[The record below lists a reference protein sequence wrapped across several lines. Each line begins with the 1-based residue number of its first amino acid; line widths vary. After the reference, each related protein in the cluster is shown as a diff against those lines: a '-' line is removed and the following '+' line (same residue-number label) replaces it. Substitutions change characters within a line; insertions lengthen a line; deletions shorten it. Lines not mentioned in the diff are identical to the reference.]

1 VIYLEET
8 FRLSPA
14 SPESLDN
21 FVKFSQEQFV
31 PMCPDLGVRLV
42 AAWCSHVEFFAQ
54 VTQVLEFDDTSALK
68 AFRTRASQNTAWG
81 NYASHLEEI
90 APERYSRLL
99 EPIETV
105 PPETLHKAIE
115 ESQLTPLG
123 TYFLAVLEVAADN
136 MAAFIAGFE
145 NSIKM
150 LPIIA
155 SWRPV
160 AFKRN
165 QITDLWKGSIPMTYQ
180 PADDWSKQF
189 FQPLRMVAPHEYLIP
204 VFTLP
209 YSPLR

>member
-1 VIYLEET
+1 MIYLEET
-8 FRLSPA
+8 FKLSPA

-21 FVKFSQEQFV
+21 FVNFSQEQFV
-31 PMCPDLGVRLV
+31 PICADLGVRLV

-54 VTQVLEFDDTSALK
+54 VTQLLEFDDLSALK
-68 AFRTRASQNTAWG
+68 TFRTKASQNKAWG

-90 APERYSRLL
+90 APERRSRLL

-105 PPETLHKAIE
+105 PPEILHQAIE
-115 ESQLTPLG
+115 ESQLRPLG
-123 TYFLAVLEVAADN
+123 NYFLAVLEVASDY
-136 MAAFIAGFE
+136 MAAFIAGFTDG
-145 NSIKM
+145 IKT

-165 QITDLWKGSIPMTYQ
+165 QIIDLWKGSIPMAYQ

-189 FQPLRMVAPHEYLIP
+189 FHNLRIVAPHEYLIP

>member
-1 VIYLEET
+1 MIYLEET
-8 FRLSPA
+8 FKLSPA

-31 PMCPDLGVRLV
+31 PICPDLGVRLV

-54 VTQVLEFDDTSALK
+54 VTQLLEFDDITALK
-68 AFRTRASQNTAWG
+68 TFRTKASQNKAWG
-81 NYASHLEEI
+81 NYASQLEEI
-90 APERYSRLL
+90 APERRSRLL

-105 PPETLHKAIE
+105 PPEIVHQAIE
-115 ESQLTPLG
+115 ESQLKPLG
-123 TYFLAVLEVAADN
+123 TYFLAILEVAADN
-136 MAAFIAGFE
+136 MAAFIAGFTDG
-145 NSIKM
+145 IKA

-165 QITDLWKGSIPMTYQ
+165 QVIDLWKGSIPMTYQ

-189 FQPLRMVAPHEYLIP
+189 FRYLRPVAPHEYVIP

>member
-1 VIYLEET
+1 MIYLEET
-8 FRLSPA
+8 FKLSPA

-21 FVKFSQEQFV
+21 FVKFSQKQFV
-31 PMCPDLGVRLV
+31 PLCPDLGVRLV

-54 VTQVLEFDDTSALK
+54 VTQVLEFDDLNALK
-68 AFRTRASQNTAWG
+68 AFRTKASQNKAWG
-81 NYASHLEEI
+81 NYSSYLEEI
-90 APERYSRLL
+90 APERRSRLL

-105 PPETLHKAIE
+105 SPEILHQAIE
-115 ESQLTPLG
+115 ESQLRPLG
-123 TYFLAVLEVAADN
+123 NYFLAVLEVAADN
-136 MAAFIAGFE
+136 MATFIAGFTDG
-145 NSIKM
+145 IKT

-165 QITDLWKGSIPMTYQ
+165 QIIDLWKGSIPMTYQ

-189 FQPLRMVAPHEYLIP
+189 FRYLRPVAPHEYVIP
-204 VFTLP
+204 IFTLP

>member
-1 VIYLEET
+1 MIYLEET
-8 FRLSPA
+8 FKLSPA

-31 PMCPDLGVRLV
+31 PICPDLGVRLV

-54 VTQVLEFDDTSALK
+54 VTQVLEFDDMSDLK
-68 AFRTRASQNTAWG
+68 TFRTKAGQNTAWG
-81 NYASHLEEI
+81 NYASHLEDI
-90 APERYSRLL
+90 APERHSRLL

-105 PPETLHKAIE
+105 PPEILHQAIE
-115 ESQLTPLG
+115 ESQLRPLG
-123 TYFLAVLEVAADN
+123 TYFLAILEVAADN

-165 QITDLWKGSIPMTYQ
+165 QIIDLWKGSIPMTYQ

-189 FQPLRMVAPHEYLIP
+189 FRPLRIVAPHEYLIP